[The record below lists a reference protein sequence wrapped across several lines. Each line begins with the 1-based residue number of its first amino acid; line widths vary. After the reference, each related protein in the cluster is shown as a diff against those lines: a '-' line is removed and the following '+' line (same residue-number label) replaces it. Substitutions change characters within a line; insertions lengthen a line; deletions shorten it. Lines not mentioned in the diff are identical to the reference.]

1 MIAFFSILVCLALLG
16 VTVYG
21 LHRYQTM
28 EVEYQVDR
36 TMPLPSLKRK
46 SQPNFL
52 ERTRSGN
59 QDSAAELESGAA
71 ITLAVKQEAA
81 VKPEVDIEPASHP
94 NSWQTRVSAAKRNGD
109 IIKAMALCSA
119 QQPLW
124 GAFNQLCILLRG
136 QLKKAGLEETEKQKP

>member
-36 TMPLPSLKRK
+36 TMPLPSLKRE

-81 VKPEVDIEPASHP
+81 VKPEVDIEPASHLDAS
-94 NSWQTRVSAAKRNGD
+94 N
-109 IIKAMALCSA
+109 
-119 QQPLW
+119 
-124 GAFNQLCILLRG
+124 LLTDAT
-136 QLKKAGLEETEKQKP
+136 K